1 MSNEMKEEIKA
12 DVRSILS
19 SGGYVYCGNGI
30 YERVKEASPHPLPVN
45 KKKFTTRLLE
55 WLTGF
60 GPNPFSNL
68 SESGSEK

>member
-1 MSNEMKEEIKA
+1 MSHEMKEEIKA

-19 SGGYVYCGNGI
+19 SGGYVLRNGV
-30 YERVKEASPHPLPVN
+30 YERLKEATSPPLPV
-45 KKKFTTRLLE
+45 KKKRFATRLLE

-68 SESGSEK
+68 SESGGEK